1 MKLAKDRWMKEN
13 VSIYIKNVSGFLGSE
28 WKDKKKWMNWR
39 KLRNL
44 NDEEWMMWRN
54 KKSEWCWEKG
64 KEIEVMVWDLHVGI
78 SSILDLLEDFF
89 LVAFCATWED

>member
-1 MKLAKDRWMKEN
+1 MKLVKDRWMKEN
-13 VSIYIKNVSGFLGSE
+13 VSIYIFSGFLGSE

-44 NDEEWMMWRN
+44 NDEKWMMWRN
-54 KKSEWCWEKG
+54 KKSEWCWERG
-64 KEIEVMVWDLHVGI
+64 KEIEVVVWDLRVGI

-89 LVAFCATWED
+89 LVAFCVTWED